1 MMVEYKLYVGQILV
15 QAGIAG
21 MYIIVRIAFDNGMNC
36 FVYVAYRQ
44 AVATLVIAPIA
55 YFLERYIYFTQYK
68 HGKARS
74 ELKIFLLALSGIT
87 MSQNLFFIGLAY
99 TSATFTAAITNL
111 IPIVTSVMA
120 IAFRY
125 EKVDIRTKRGQA
137 KIIGTVICVGGAMI
151 MTLYKG
157 STIVLTKT
165 LLLKLSTWFLGAAS
179 LFVCLLFLSAYLT
192 LQVPVL
198 KEYPAKKS
206 FLALVFLLATLQSTV
221 MALIF
226 EPNISSWKIN
236 WDMDLLSI
244 VYSALLG
251 SVFTFFVQTYS
262 IKEKGPIFPV
272 LFYPL
277 STIIVAV
284 LELTIFHS
292 NLHLG
297 SVVGGV
303 LTIAGLYIALWG
315 KGNDKE
321 ETKPLEET
329 RPLEDGVED
338 GCTNSIEDCTVE
350 IQQPC

>member
-1 MMVEYKLYVGQILV
+1 MEEYKIYIGQILV
-15 QAGIAG
+15 QAGLAG
-21 MYIIVRIAFDNGMNC
+21 MYIIVRIAFDNGMNRY
-36 FVYVAYRQ
+36 VYLAYRQ
-44 AVATLVIAPIA
+44 AVATLVMAPIA
-55 YFLERYIYFTQYK
+55 YFLERNERPPLTCTIFWQ
-68 HGKARS
+68 
-74 ELKIFLLALSGIT
+74 IFLLALAGISV
-87 MSQNLFFIGLAY
+87 SQNLFFIGLAY
-99 TSATFTAAITNL
+99 TSATFAAAISNL
-111 IPIVTSVMA
+111 LPIFTSVMT

>member
-21 MYIIVRIAFDNGMNC
+21 MYIIVRIAFDNGMNR

-44 AVATLVIAPIA
+44 AVATLGMAPIA
-55 YFLERYIYFTQYK
+55 YFLERNDRPPLTCTIFWQ
-68 HGKARS
+68 
-74 ELKIFLLALSGIT
+74 IFLLALSGIT

-111 IPIVTSVMA
+111 LPIVTSVMA

-157 STIVLTKT
+157 STIALTKT

-192 LQVPVL
+192 FQVPVL
-198 KEYPAKKS
+198 NKYRAQKS
-206 FLALVFLLATLQSTV
+206 FLALVFLVATLQSTL

-226 EPNISSWKIN
+226 EPHISSWKIN
-236 WDMDLLSI
+236 WDVDLFSI

-251 SVFTFFVQTYS
+251 SVFAFFVQTYS
-262 IKEKGPIFPV
+262 IKQRGPVFPA
-272 LFYPL
+272 LFNPL
-277 STIIVAV
+277 SAILVAV
-284 LELTIFHS
+284 LELTIFHV
-292 NLHLG
+292 NLPVG

-315 KGNDKE
+315 KANDNE
-321 ETKPLEET
+321 ETKPLE
-329 RPLEDGVED
+329 DVVED

-350 IQQPC
+350 IKQPLLKI